1 MAPIPADL
9 KKGDTPMTDLQF
21 TAYMDIRDK
30 YDALLQEIV
39 ALRLA
44 PQGKTAG
51 PQGGA
56 AEPFGE
62 YQFKKYEE
70 VRDECEH
77 LRTELTALH
86 KENTRLKMQVELLK
100 SDCNVNRQ

>member
-1 MAPIPADL
+1 MAPIPAHL
-9 KKGDTPMTDLQF
+9 KKGETPMTDLQF

-30 YDALLQEIV
+30 YEALLQETI

-44 PQGKTAG
+44 PQGKASDNVDD
-51 PQGGA
+51 
-56 AEPFGE
+56 

-70 VRDECEH
+70 VRDECEQ

-86 KENTRLKMQVELLK
+86 KENTRLRMQVELLK
-100 SDCNVNRQ
+100 SGYNVDRPNNS